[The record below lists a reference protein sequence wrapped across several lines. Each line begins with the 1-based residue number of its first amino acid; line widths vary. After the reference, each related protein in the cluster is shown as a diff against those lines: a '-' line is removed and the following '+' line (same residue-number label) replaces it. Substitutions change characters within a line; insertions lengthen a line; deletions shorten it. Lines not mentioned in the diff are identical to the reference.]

1 MVLVSARRGG
11 VTRDM
16 EKNPLNQRLA
26 LLLMMVLLAYEMLFF
41 TLQNGK
47 IERLLN
53 PVNSIGYLIL

>member
-1 MVLVSARRGG
+1 
-11 VTRDM
+11 M